1 MFEIRIKYLQI
12 ITFFTLIT
20 YFLCRRLLGEFL
32 LPSSNILPRTYRDLN
47 AIMKEIGMEYQAID
61 ACPNDHIIY
70 YGQHASK
77 TECPQCQ
84 TSRYRTDQLT
94 KKVPRKVL
102 RHIPIIPRLQRLFR
116 CESIAQFMDYHAR
129 NRSGDGV
136 LRMPADG
143 YAFKEIEE
151 KWPVFKDE
159 PRNVRLSLAVDGVNP
174 FGELRSIYS
183 VWPIF
188 VINNNIPPWM
198 SIKREHIMLTMIVPG
213 M

>member
-1 MFEIRIKYLQI
+1 MKY
-12 ITFFTLIT
+12 
-20 YFLCRRLLGEFL
+20 
-32 LPSSNILPRTYRDLN
+32 
-47 AIMKEIGMEYQAID
+47 IGMEYQAIN
-61 ACPNDHIIY
+61 ACTNDHIIY

-77 TECPQCQ
+77 TECLQCLI
-84 TSRYRTDQLT
+84 SRYRTDQVT
-94 KKVPRKVL
+94 KRVSRKVL
-102 RHIPIIPRLQRLFR
+102 HHIPIIPHLQQLFQ
-116 CESIAQFMDYHAR
+116 CESIAQFMDYHAC

-136 LRMPADG
+136 LQMPIDG
-143 YAFKEIEE
+143 YSFKEIEE
-151 KWPVFKDE
+151 KWLVFKDE
-159 PRNVRLSLAVDGVNP
+159 PRNVRLSLVADGVNP